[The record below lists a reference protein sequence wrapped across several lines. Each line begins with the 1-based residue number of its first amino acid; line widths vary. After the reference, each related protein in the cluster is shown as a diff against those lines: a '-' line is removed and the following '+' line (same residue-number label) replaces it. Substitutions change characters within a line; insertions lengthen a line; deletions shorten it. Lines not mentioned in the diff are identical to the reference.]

1 MITTKI
7 TVKIPEYIDG
17 YWNQYDEIAS
27 GGNRFDAYY
36 NSTIQRIT
44 GIESCLVKNV
54 GAQFVEY
61 SVEYD
66 GSVSYNRILEAHEQ
80 LVKFFQK
87 QCDSYYENVAEM
99 VATYTGGDA
108 INHNRVKSE
117 LSLEAGQILQFNT
130 TRANYR
136 MNPSGISWVGR
147 SVTFSWKDILSLVK
161 DDITACGYSEE

>member
-27 GGNRFDAYY
+27 GGNRFHAYY

-66 GSVSYNRILEAHEQ
+66 GSVPYNQILESHEK
-80 LVKFFQK
+80 LVKFFEQ
-87 QCDSYYENVAEM
+87 QCNAYFDNVSEM
-99 VATYTGGDA
+99 ISTYTDCDNP
-108 INHNRVKSE
+108 NHNRVRAE
-117 LSLEAGQILQFNT
+117 LSLEAEQILQFNT

-136 MNPSGISWVGR
+136 ITPSGISWVGR
-147 SVTFSWKDILSLVK
+147 SVTFSWGDILSLVK
-161 DDITACGYSEE
+161 DDITACKYSE